1 MTHAGNICIV
11 FLSLHALIILQFLA
25 CFQEAEYKLVVL
37 PYRLVNSTALFADD
51 FFIVNVTCANS
62 EVLPNNG

>member
-11 FLSLHALIILQFLA
+11 FLSLHA

-51 FFIVNVTCANS
+51 FFIVNVTCAKS